1 MCVCV
6 CVVVAEGGD
15 LVESV
20 LIKRATSRTGIIM
33 LALIYHMAKSQ
44 PEPSR
49 GKGMKERG
57 IGGGDIP

>member
-1 MCVCV
+1 MFG
-6 CVVVAEGGD
+6 VAEGGD

-20 LIKRATSRTGIIM
+20 LIKRATSWTAIIM

-49 GKGMKERG
+49 GKGQRERERG
-57 IGGGDIP
+57 IP

>member
-1 MCVCV
+1 MCV

-15 LVESV
+15 LVKSV

-49 GKGMKERG
+49 GKSMMRA
-57 IGGGDIP
+57 GGGEGVIP